1 MEIAPN
7 DAVLAPRSLD
17 VIKPARF
24 ARNYP
29 VFAGLQLGAKLFL
42 ADLNPQALA
51 AVAEEFGGCGH
62 GAVDV
67 ADEAG
72 CEDIVAQAATRLGR
86 LDGVFHCA
94 GISDRVERALDMD
107 MAAWQRGI
115 DVNVRGTMMI
125 CRAAGR
131 IMVSAGRGSI
141 VNVSSVN
148 GLNGIPRRHSYAP
161 AKAAVAMITRTL
173 ACEWGSA
180 GVRVNAVAPGYIV
193 TPMNE
198 VLAAQGKLDIK
209 RLEDR
214 TPLARLGQPSEVGR
228 VAAFLLSDAAS
239 YVSGAIVPVD
249 GGWAAYGGP
258 GPVQTA

>member
-1 MEIAPN
+1 MTKHLSDLTGHRILVTGGASGLG
-7 DAVLAPRSLD
+7 LAA
-17 VIKPARF
+17 AR
-24 ARNYP
+24 
-29 VFAGLQLGAKLFL
+29 VFRELGAELFL
-42 ADLNPQALA
+42 GDLNAQALIPIA
-51 AVAEEFGGCGH
+51 GEIDARGH
-62 GAVDV
+62 CAGDV
-67 ADEAG
+67 AVESD
-72 CEDIVAQAATRLGR
+72 CEHMVEQAVSRLGG

-94 GISDRVERALDMD
+94 GISDRVERALDLD

-131 IMVSAGRGSI
+131 VMVKAGRGAI

-148 GLNGIPRRHSYAP
+148 GLGGIPRRHSYAP

-180 GVRVNAVAPGYIV
+180 GVRVNAVAPGYIA
-193 TPMNE
+193 TPMIE
-198 VLAAQGKLDIK
+198 SLAAEGKVDVK

-214 TPLARLGQPSEVGR
+214 TPLARLGQPSEVGH
-228 VAAFLLSDAAS
+228 VAAFLLSEAAS

-249 GGWAAYGGP
+249 GGWTAYGGP